1 MTSKP
6 LYALLLDVDGPV
18 ASPVT
23 RTLAIDSIAADLVAM
38 ARAGVPLV
46 FNTGRSDVFVA
57 RTVMPSLV
65 AAGLPDDAVVLAVCE
80 KGSTWFV
87 PKPEHLDGAGDD
99 LEVDEA
105 ADLGLD
111 LARRAVGEAGAQR
124 VRIGLPPLGEEAQHL
139 AVERVHLEERGG
151 GDVEQ
156 QVPGVDP
163 DPMGVLRLE
172 DVAHACV
179 LSGSGCR

>member
-1 MTSKP
+1 MRVATGPARDDTSSMTSQLREP
-6 LYALLLDVDGPV
+6 LYGLLLDVDGPI

-99 LEVDEA
+99 LEVDDDEGR
-105 ADLGLD
+105 LRQG
-111 LARRAVGEAGAQR
+111 GAQ
-124 VRIGLPPLGEEAQHL
+124 VEDVLHHL
-139 AVERVHLEERGG
+139 HADDRRRGG
-151 GDVEQ
+151 RQRHGPTPGRTGRRRSH
-156 QVPGVDP
+156 VPSRWSDARSSGVVGGRP
-163 DPMGVLRLE
+163 
-172 DVAHACV
+172 
-179 LSGSGCR
+179 

>member
-1 MTSKP
+1 MRLATGPARDDTSSMTSQLREP
-6 LYALLLDVDGPV
+6 LYGLLLDVDGPI

-99 LEVDEA
+99 LEVDERLRVPTGLVEFCRSIA
-105 ADLGLD
+105 PDFEDAMFFDATKKAMKEITGAVVGITLVLTAVFRRRRLGADI
-111 LARRAVGEAGAQR
+111 ARSAV
-124 VRIGLPPLGEEAQHL
+124 
-139 AVERVHLEERGG
+139 
-151 GDVEQ
+151 
-156 QVPGVDP
+156 
-163 DPMGVLRLE
+163 
-172 DVAHACV
+172 
-179 LSGSGCR
+179 